1 MPGDSGTKFRRPYHQ
16 NVQNSV
22 LSFSLYSY
30 FHILVIGA
38 LLEYQP
44 FSLFLRPHLVQYG
57 DTAFIASMSS
67 FVASRIQSDWLPSYL
82 PCGPLNGRSIC
93 FGNLLVQ
100 SVVNTVCM
108 ILCLVPPDHCTIP
121 QFLVVQINGISQ
133 TCILRTS
140 RAKTNHFKHSQV
152 RQTWV
157 NSSFRYPYPPGPS
170 SRVTGLSH
178 QAFFSF
184 FANFYKCKVLI
195 DFLGLKSLQVFK
207 NNKFGFKITS
217 F

>member
-1 MPGDSGTKFRRPYHQ
+1 MILNQKVIVCVLLSVHFNKAGHTVCFTASVLGLPCHGDSGTKFRRPSHQ

-44 FSLFLRPHLVQYG
+44 FSLFLRPHLVEYG
-57 DTAFIASMSS
+57 DPAFIASMSS

-82 PCGPLNGRSIC
+82 LCGPLNDRSIC

-108 ILCLVPPDHCTIP
+108 ILCLVPPDPCTIP

-157 NSSFRYPYPPGPS
+157 NSSFLILILPYIS
-170 SRVTGLSH
+170 LSPRP
-178 QAFFSF
+178 Q
-184 FANFYKCKVLI
+184 
-195 DFLGLKSLQVFK
+195 
-207 NNKFGFKITS
+207 
-217 F
+217 